1 MLLLVSADVSKQNFN
16 ESGIVTMERQ
26 TAQRAPSNVTQIP
39 ESPPDCVKL
48 AKDLTARCRARALQ
62 LTDDEILSITQDLDN
77 VIHNLCDCIGRITTS
92 ALSNNAYTDVA
103 VKALSVRG
111 FLEDDML
118 TNGVNNMPNRRSF
131 YESNMPRLVEF
142 LQGMFHE
149 SDEFGRQMFSSLPE
163 VSEYI
168 EPLYDALLCPL
179 TNEVMTDPV
188 LTESGVTY
196 ERRAIKEHFKKF
208 AGSSETV
215 SCPVTKMPLLS
226 KTLMSNVSLKNVIE
240 EWTMRNEAMRIRIA
254 RTALSLSSTESMV
267 LEAIHE
273 LKLLVNLRRKNR
285 EQMHKIGVTRFLARS
300 LDSHNV
306 QIRHS
311 ALELLCLLV
320 EDEEGKDIIGK
331 TKAIART
338 IKLLSSNGTDERHA
352 AISFLLELSKSQLLL
367 EDIGSTPGSI
377 LILTTMKINDSDD
390 PVAAQKAGEILTNL
404 EKCSKNIKYMA
415 ESGYLEPLQIHL
427 VEGSEEVQM
436 EMVSYLGELVLEQE
450 LTIDINGSTSGV
462 LIKMVHSCNTVARK
476 AALDVLVQLSSH
488 RPNSKTLVEAGVVPV
503 MVEELFIRKV
513 DEEPLSYK
521 AMAAAVLAN
530 VVDSGIDPDT
540 TVVNKEGHVLTSK
553 YSIYN
558 FVHMIK
564 CFMPDVLNL
573 SIIRVL
579 LALAAHAKPLAAV
592 VSVVRENHRGH
603 SIVELMS
610 SRTDALGVAATR
622 LLIALSPHMGHT
634 IAERL
639 CKTQGQPRRL
649 VRSIIRAGRAAV
661 TERHAAAVTLLSRL
675 PYRNVSLN
683 VALVQEGAVVP
694 AIVRGIEDMRSG
706 AAWTNNCRHA
716 APYMEGLVGTLV
728 RLTATLYNPDVLK
741 TAMEHDFASVLTG
754 LLAGSAG
761 SSSGE
766 VQRLAAVGLENLSY
780 QSIKLSRPP
789 PPENEPPRPKKMTIL
804 KRLKDARVHSHNSSK
819 SPRPVNVCPVHRG
832 VCSPATTF
840 CLLEAGG
847 AVEGLLACLENDDAR
862 VVDATLGA
870 LCTLV
875 DDRVDVEKA
884 VVALAERG
892 AARRVLA
899 VLRQHRE
906 NTLWHRCF
914 SVVEKLL
921 VHGDDGC
928 VREVTG
934 DRMLPTALV
943 SAFHRGD
950 ANTKQAAESILRRL
964 HKMPDYSATYVSV
977 EF

>member
-1 MLLLVSADVSKQNFN
+1 MLLVVSGDVRQQNFN
-16 ESGIVTMERQ
+16 ESGAAIMERQ
-26 TAQRAPSNVTQIP
+26 TARRTPSSVTQMP
-39 ESPPDCVKL
+39 EFPPACVNL

-62 LTDDEILSITQDLDN
+62 LTDDEILSITQDLES
-77 VIHNLCDCIGRITTS
+77 VIENLCDYIGRVPTS
-92 ALSNNAYTDVA
+92 ALGSNAYTDGA

-118 TNGVNNMPNRRSF
+118 TNAVNSMPNRKYF
-131 YESNMPRLVEF
+131 HDSNMPRLVEF
-142 LQGMFHE
+142 LQGMYHE
-149 SDEFGRQMFSSLPE
+149 SDEFGGNLFSSLPE

-168 EPLYDALLCPL
+168 EPLYDALFCPL
-179 TNEVMTDPV
+179 TNQVMTDPV

-196 ERRAIKEHFKKF
+196 ERRAIEEHFERF
-208 AGSSETV
+208 ADSSENV
-215 SCPVTKMPLLS
+215 ICPVTKMPLQS
-226 KTLMSNVSLKNVIE
+226 KTLMNNASLKSVIA

-254 RTALSLSSTESMV
+254 RTALSLSSTEAMV

-273 LKLLVNLRRKNR
+273 LKSLAKLRGKNR
-285 EQMHKIGVTRFLARS
+285 EQMHKIGVTRLLAR
-300 LDSHNV
+300 LFDNHNV

-311 ALELLCLLV
+311 ALELLCFLV

-338 IKLLSSNGTDERHA
+338 IKLLSTNGTDERHA

-367 EDIGSTPGSI
+367 EDIGSTAGSI
-377 LILTTMKINDSDD
+377 LILTTMRINDSDD
-390 PVAAQKAGEILTNL
+390 PIAAQKAGEVLKNL

-415 ESGYLEPLQIHL
+415 ESGYLEPLQSHL
-427 VEGSEEVQM
+427 VEGSEEMQM
-436 EMVSYLGELVLEQE
+436 EMVGYLAELIQEQE

-513 DEEPLSYK
+513 DDEPLSYK

-530 VVDSGIDPDT
+530 VVESGIDPDT

-558 FVHMIK
+558 FVHMLK
-564 CFMPDVLNL
+564 CFMPDELNL

-579 LALAAHAKPLAAV
+579 LALTAHAKPLAAV

-610 SRTDALGVAATR
+610 SWTEALGVASTR
-622 LLIALSPHMGHT
+622 LLITLSAHMGHT

-649 VRSIIRAGRAAV
+649 VRSIVRAGRAAI

-683 VALVQEGAVVP
+683 LALVQEGAVP
-694 AIVRGIEDMRSG
+694 AILRGIEEMGSG
-706 AAWTNNCRHA
+706 AARMTTSRHA

-741 TAMEHDFASVLTG
+741 AAMDHDFASVLTA
-754 LLAGSAG
+754 LLAGAAG
-761 SSSGE
+761 SGE

-780 QSIKLSRPP
+780 HSIKLSRPP
-789 PPENEPPRPKKMTIL
+789 PPPEDEPRPKKMTIL
-804 KRLKDARVHSHNSSK
+804 KRLKDARVHNHSSSK
-819 SPRPVNVCPVHRG
+819 NPPLNVCPVHRG
-832 VCSPATTF
+832 VCTPATTF
-840 CLLEAGG
+840 CLLEAG

-862 VVDATLGA
+862 VVDAALGA

-884 VVALAERG
+884 VVALAGQG

-899 VLRQHRE
+899 ALRQHRG
-906 NTLWHRCF
+906 NSLWHRCF

-921 VHGDDGC
+921 VHGEDVC

-950 ANTKQAAESILRRL
+950 ANAKQAAESILRRL
-964 HKMPDYSATYVSV
+964 HKMPDYSATYMSV